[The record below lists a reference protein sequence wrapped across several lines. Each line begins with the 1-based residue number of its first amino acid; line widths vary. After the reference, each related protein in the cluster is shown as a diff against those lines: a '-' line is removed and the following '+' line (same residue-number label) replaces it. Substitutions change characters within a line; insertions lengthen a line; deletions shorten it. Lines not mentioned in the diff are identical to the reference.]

1 MFHRKRGGLGE
12 SRAYHQAWFIPVH
25 KMHQPPQCAL
35 LHLPHFASCDLPVDR
50 KTSERAQSSVH
61 VACNAQRQASH
72 VLGLHTFTSMA
83 ICTTS
88 RHLVL
93 RHNSWLENLQGCSV
107 FALHVRATALLSC
120 LLLYPIVRHKYCCYC
135 PGAFCRLDF
144 KRAGSACHGHMA
156 QLQRHSSCSTMQSYQ
171 SIT

>member
-1 MFHRKRGGLGE
+1 VKAGHAIRHGL
-12 SRAYHQAWFIPVH
+12 SLSTRCTNRRSAHCSIF
-25 KMHQPPQCAL
+25 L
-35 LHLPHFASCDLPVDR
+35 TLPVA
-50 KTSERAQSSVH
+50 TFLSERAQSSVH

-83 ICTTS
+83 ISTTS
-88 RHLVL
+88 RHLAL

-120 LLLYPIVRHKYCCYC
+120 LLLYPIVTHKYCCYC

-144 KRAGSACHGHMA
+144 RRAGSACHGHMA
-156 QLQRHSSCSTMQSYQ
+156 QLQRHSSCSTMQRYQ